1 MRLLVVEDEPS
12 LAEQLREALLAAGFA
27 VDIARDG
34 EDALFKGETEDYDS
48 IVLDLG
54 LPLIDGLTV
63 LKSWRSKGL
72 SVPVIVLTAR
82 GSWPDKVEGIDA
94 GADDYLAKPF
104 QMAELVARIRA
115 LIRRCAGLASPV
127 LRCGSLSVDTRTG
140 RVDVG
145 GRSVSLTA
153 HEYRVLEYLAHHA
166 SEVVTRSEL
175 IEHIYAQDFD
185 RDSNTIEVFIGRLR
199 KKLGSGF
206 IHTVRGRGYRLEASG

>member
-12 LAEQLREALLAAGFA
+12 LAEQLREALRAAGFA

-34 EDALFKGETEDYDS
+34 EDALFQGETEAYDCV
-48 IVLDLG
+48 VLDLG
-54 LPLIDGLTV
+54 LPLVDGLTV
-63 LKSWRSKGL
+63 LKRWRSNGL
-72 SVPVIVLTAR
+72 SVPVIILTAR

-104 QMAELVARIRA
+104 QMAELVARVRA
-115 LIRRCAGLASPV
+115 LIRRSAGVASPV

-140 RVDVG
+140 RVDVAG
-145 GRSVSLTA
+145 HGVWLTA

-166 SEVVTRSEL
+166 SKVVTRSEL

-206 IHTVRGRGYRLEASG
+206 IHTVRGRGYRLEAVE